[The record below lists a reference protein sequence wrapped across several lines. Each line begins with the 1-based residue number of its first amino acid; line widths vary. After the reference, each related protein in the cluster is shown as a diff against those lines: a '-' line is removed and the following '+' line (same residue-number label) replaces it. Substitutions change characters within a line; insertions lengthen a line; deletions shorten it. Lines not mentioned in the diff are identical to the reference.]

1 MLTTDVAVAADP
13 SCHVYVKE
21 FARGVQAFAD
31 AFADAF
37 ATLVQTSAM

>member
-1 MLTTDVAVAADP
+1 MMLTTDVAVAADP

-31 AFADAF
+31 TF
-37 ATLVQTSAM
+37 ATLVQTSAS